1 MMNKYINIILIG
13 LFTLLTTQLKGQ
25 DIHFT
30 QFYASSMYLNPAFTG
45 AGVCSRLTTAY
56 RNQWPGVSEGFT
68 SQLVSFDHYIRKHN
82 LGVGMIVTRD
92 VAGSGDL
99 QRTTITPS
107 LAYEANLTRKLS
119 LRFGMQAGL
128 GMSSINFNKL
138 VFGDQIARG
147 GNVPTIEDVPN
158 SVTYF
163 DINTGVLLYAANAWI
178 GASFFHLNQPDESFQ
193 GGGSPSPLPVKF
205 STHGGYKFWLNE
217 DVEDEKSVSVAFN
230 YRGQKKFDQLD
241 IGGYYTRDM
250 LNFGIWYR
258 GIPWIKRFAPGYSN
272 NDAIS
277 LIVGIKT
284 NMMSFGYSYD
294 ITISRLNNG
303 NSNGAHELTAS
314 YQFCQLSKLK
324 KKRIFVACPSF

>member
-1 MMNKYINIILIG
+1 MKNYNYIILVISF
-13 LFTLLTTQLKGQ
+13 LFLFPKLKGQ

-56 RNQWPGVSEGFT
+56 RNQWPGISEGFT

-147 GNVPTIEDVPN
+147 GNVQTIEDTPN
-158 SVTYF
+158 SVAYF
-163 DINTGVLLYAANAWI
+163 DINTGVLLYTPNAWF

-193 GGGSPSPLPVKF
+193 NSGDRSPLPVKF
-205 STHGGYKFWLNE
+205 SAHGGYKFWLTE
-217 DVEDEKSVSVAFN
+217 DTEFEKSVSVAFN

-241 IGGYYTRDM
+241 IGGFYTRDM

-258 GIPWIKRFAPGYSN
+258 GIPYLKRFAPGYAN

-277 LIVGIKT
+277 LIFGIKT

-303 NSNGAHELTAS
+303 NSSGAHELTAS

-324 KKRIFVACPSF
+324 KKRKFVACPSF

>member
-1 MMNKYINIILIG
+1 MNFYKQFALIIG
-13 LFTLLTTQLKGQ
+13 LFLGFYLKGQ

-56 RNQWPGVSEGFT
+56 RNQWPGISEGFT

-82 LGVGMIVTRD
+82 LGVGVIITRD
-92 VAGSGDL
+92 EAGSGDL
-99 QRTTITPS
+99 QRTTVTPS

-128 GMSSINFNKL
+128 GSSSINFNKL

-147 GNVPTIEDVPN
+147 GNVPTIEDTPN
-158 SVTYF
+158 SVNYF
-163 DINTGVLLYAANAWI
+163 DINTGVVIYTSNAWF
-178 GASFFHLNQPDESFQ
+178 GASFFHLNQPDESFNSS
-193 GGGSPSPLPVKF
+193 GEDSPLPVKF
-205 STHGGYKFWLNE
+205 SFHGGYKFNLTE
-217 DVEDEKSVSVAFN
+217 DNQLEESFSLAFN

-241 IGGYYTRDM
+241 IGGYYTLDV

-258 GIPWIKRFAPGYSN
+258 GIPFFKRFASGYSN

-277 LIVGIKT
+277 LVVGIKT
-284 NMMSFGYSYD
+284 NKMSFGYSYD
-294 ITISRLNNG
+294 ITISNLNNG
-303 NSNGAHELTAS
+303 NSSGAHELTAS
-314 YQFCQLSKLK
+314 YQFCQLSKLR